1 METGGNLYLLA
12 KEYNLVLATCL
23 CPKAYKYM
31 FFLEN
36 SLCAFQ
42 MLFL

>member
-1 METGGNLYLLA
+1 METGENLYLLA
-12 KEYNLVLATCL
+12 KEYNLVLSTCL

-36 SLCAFQ
+36 SLNAFQ